1 MDNLNSFFRTAI
13 VISVNPKTAT
23 CDILRTEGDMLY
35 GVAVANSSGG
45 LFSND
50 AQWSSNLRGA
60 VVYYGFIDGYPYI
73 FGTLPY
79 RISFPEKVSVGVSE
93 TETGGANEKTYGKAT
108 APSFASGRNTDFQP
122 NDKIFTSDGGSS
134 LGLLGDG
141 SAVLKVSPLC
151 QLILGA
157 GMDFVRLVA
166 RQFQLFTDFGSLE
179 FSHGSSGRAG
189 LTIKGGAEYG
199 NESLAGSGVNTVFL
213 HLGDTEDAPEARFG
227 VRVTSTDGVEFG
239 ALMMGKDGKLIFT
252 TSNNYLLMVGK
263 EKHTLVKED
272 TYDDL
277 RGNHS
282 ERVGKSRKSEIVEK
296 EDRTIGTDKTQ
307 IVGGDEKH
315 AVAGNMDLTVGQV
328 LHIDCNGLYITSSAA
343 AGNAP
348 YQLECAG
355 FDLKCSHFNITKV

>member
-1 MDNLNSFFRTAI
+1 MNDLNSFFHTAT

-23 CDILRTEGDMLY
+23 CDIMRTEGDMLY

-45 LFSND
+45 MFSND
-50 AQWSSNLRGA
+50 AQWASNLRGA
-60 VVYYGFIDGYPYI
+60 VVYYGFIDGCPYI
-73 FGTLPY
+73 FGTLPS
-79 RISFPEKVSVGVSE
+79 RMSFAEKVSVDVSE
-93 TETGGANEKTYGKAT
+93 TENGGANEKTYGKAT
-108 APSFASGRNTDFQP
+108 APSFAAGRNTDHQP
-122 NDKIFTSDGGSS
+122 NDKIFTSDGGAS

-157 GMDFVRLVA
+157 GMDFIRLVA
-166 RQFQLFTDFGSLE
+166 RQFQLFTDFGTLE

-199 NESLAGSGVNTVFL
+199 NESLAGSGIHTVFL

-227 VRVTSTDGVEFG
+227 VRVTSTDGAEFG

-263 EKHTLVKED
+263 EKHTLVKGD

-277 RGNHS
+277 RGNHG
-282 ERVGKSRKSEIVEK
+282 EKIAKSRKSEIAEK
-296 EDRTIGTDKTQ
+296 EERTIGTDKSQ
-307 IVGGDEKH
+307 MVGGDEKH
-315 AVAGNMDLTVGQV
+315 AVAGNMDLQVGKT
-328 LHIDCNGLYITSSAA
+328 LNIGCNGLVITSS
-343 AGNAP
+343 GSSSGAP
-348 YQLECAG
+348 
-355 FDLKCSHFNITKV
+355 FDLKCSRFNIVKA